1 MISPN
6 QKTVNLNNTLN
17 LVIMNSDL
25 LIGALRKGQSGS
37 EILSILDALV
47 GTVSDDQSR
56 PQSNANWSLDDVSDF
71 WYHEHEVTRSA
82 STVIVDFGSDCG
94 GFCVT

>member
-1 MISPN
+1 MTLPD
-6 QKTVNLNNTLN
+6 QKTVDLTHTLN
-17 LVIMNSDL
+17 PHIMNSEL

-56 PQSNANWSLDDVSDF
+56 LQSNANWS
-71 WYHEHEVTRSA
+71 
-82 STVIVDFGSDCG
+82 VDECTEF
-94 GFCVT
+94 

>member
-1 MISPN
+1 
-6 QKTVNLNNTLN
+6 
-17 LVIMNSDL
+17 MNSEL

-71 WYHEHEVTRSA
+71 
-82 STVIVDFGSDCG
+82 
-94 GFCVT
+94 

>member
-1 MISPN
+1 MTLPD
-6 QKTVNLNNTLN
+6 QKTVDLTHTFNPH
-17 LVIMNSDL
+17 IMNSEL

-56 PQSNANWSLDDVSDF
+56 PQSNANWS
-71 WYHEHEVTRSA
+71 
-82 STVIVDFGSDCG
+82 VDECTEF
-94 GFCVT
+94 

>member
-1 MISPN
+1 MTLPD
-6 QKTVNLNNTLN
+6 QKTVDLTHTLN
-17 LVIMNSDL
+17 PHIMNSEL

-71 WYHEHEVTRSA
+71 W
-82 STVIVDFGSDCG
+82 
-94 GFCVT
+94 